1 MFDTLK
7 FSAVRRHLLAVA
19 GAALIAPQVWAADP
33 STVTVAGY
41 GGGLQDALIATLWKP
56 AAEKA
61 GLKLM
66 TESHDGQPAVRLQVQ
81 SGKPA
86 WDAIHIGANDC
97 AALAKQGMLEPL
109 DYSVIDAKGVPS
121 LARDKNWIAT
131 NSYSV
136 VMGWRTDKF
145 KEGPKSWKEF
155 WDVKKFP
162 GRRALSV
169 APDEMLEVA
178 LLADGVPR
186 DQLYPLDIKR
196 GLASLEKI
204 KPYVAVWWT
213 SGAQSAQLIKD
224 GEVDLIAIWSS
235 RVDSVVKDK
244 APVAYTYE
252 DGLLGYGC
260 MAILKGA
267 GNVPGAQKLIAN
279 SISAPIQARIPTM
292 MGYYGPTNS
301 LAFEQA
307 GVPAD
312 ALSSSNM
319 SPANRARQTLMDAR
333 WWGEHIGDVQED
345 YKELIAR

>member
-1 MFDTLK
+1 MIDNFPSTKAL
-7 FSAVRRHLLAVA
+7 RLLLSLAIA
-19 GAALIAPQVWAADP
+19 GSTVPCIAADAP
-33 STVTVAGY
+33 TVTVAGY
-41 GGGLQDALIATLWKP
+41 GGNLQDALIQTLWKP
-56 AAEKA
+56 AAEQA
-61 GLKLM
+61 GVSLR
-66 TESHDGQPAVRLQVQ
+66 TESHDGQPSVRLQVQ

-97 AALAKQGMLEPL
+97 AALSEQGLFEPL
-109 DYSVIDAKGVPS
+109 DYSVINADGIPS
-121 LARDKNWIAT
+121 VARGKDWVAT

-145 KEGPKSWKEF
+145 KEGPKNWQEF
-155 WDVKKFP
+155 WDTKKFP

-186 DQLYPLDIKR
+186 DKLYPLDIER
-196 GLASLEKI
+196 GLASLENI
-204 KPYVAVWWT
+204 KPSVAVWWT
-213 SGAQSAQLIKD
+213 SGAQSSQLIKD

-267 GNVPGAQKLIAN
+267 KNVAVAQKLIA
-279 SISAPIQARIPTM
+279 STVSADIQARIPTM
-292 MGYYGPTNS
+292 MGYYGPTNDQVFTNGNFPAQV
-301 LAFEQA
+301 LEQ
-307 GVPAD
+307 
-312 ALSSSNM
+312 SNM
-319 SPANRARQTLMDAR
+319 SPDNRAKQTMMDPS
-333 WWGEHIGDVQED
+333 WWGKHLPEVQED
-345 YKELIAR
+345 YKELIAK